1 MNATTDARKLN
12 FMTDQGSS
20 RASVSIACRLA
31 GLRPLIVGF
40 CFCCFCLA
48 LFEPRFCQ
56 AEETELAR
64 PAAAPVTAEV
74 AAEVAAEAAEVAAAK
89 PPVAVPDDGA
99 EPDDEAGGAD
109 GADGAVVVAS
119 RLACHADPWWPD
131 DDDELAAGAQDVPE

>member
-1 MNATTDARKLN
+1 MFVPDVPLADVSVLTKCWIESKAPSADSTMYSTATATNRMMNATTDARKLN

-56 AEETELAR
+56 AEETELA
-64 PAAAPVTAEV
+64 
-74 AAEVAAEAAEVAAAK
+74 
-89 PPVAVPDDGA
+89 
-99 EPDDEAGGAD
+99 
-109 GADGAVVVAS
+109 
-119 RLACHADPWWPD
+119 
-131 DDDELAAGAQDVPE
+131 